1 MNTNAYFTTDDKR
14 FFNYG
19 NRPNP
24 ARLRAVKFNNMY
36 VLTIISKLHVFDNK
50 FTDDYFI
57 KKYMATIL
65 SGNLLATDT
74 ATGFNS
80 NDLGGKVKFLVREC
94 SKEEGIKKFRNSFF
108 NLSLFKLLYDGNV
121 RSWGNEGFWSNY
133 ENKKTDEKTIDMNAL
148 NGALHY
154 YLNDINT
161 PVGLD
166 LSRLFDAIVD
176 KDKNGNYYIVE
187 NLDIEKQ
194 EEMINAVEMFIQ
206 LLRANP
212 KFKEH
217 FSNSLVSELE

>member
-1 MNTNAYFTTDDKR
+1 M
-14 FFNYG
+14 
-19 NRPNP
+19 
-24 ARLRAVKFNNMY
+24 
-36 VLTIISKLHVFDNK
+36 VFWK
-50 FTDDYFI
+50 
-57 KKYMATIL
+57 
-65 SGNLLATDT
+65 NLLLY
-74 ATGFNS
+74 FLKS
-80 NDLGGKVKFLVREC
+80 NH
-94 SKEEGIKKFRNSFF
+94 
-108 NLSLFKLLYDGNV
+108 
-121 RSWGNEGFWSNY
+121 
-133 ENKKTDEKTIDMNAL
+133 L
-148 NGALHY
+148 NIEQRFSHSV